1 MMIARMAGIAVG
13 LALACVPALAE
24 GWQEYAYPEY
34 AFAVS
39 FPADPMVTDTMYP
52 AAGGTMAQARTYSVA
67 QDGGVFSMI
76 VADLSKSGDDED
88 SAIGAAVKSLAA
100 KGEVKVDLPA
110 RVNRVY
116 GRQLSIVGADGSHST
131 VALFF
136 HQHRLYRIEGTV
148 LPSNA
153 DAASGEAIR
162 FQQSLRFT
170 GDGASLLGLGA
181 IFGFNR

>member
-1 MMIARMAGIAVG
+1 MAA
-13 LALACVPALAE
+13 APAFAE
-24 GWQEYAYPEY
+24 GWQEYTYPEY

-39 FPADPMVTDTMYP
+39 FPADPQVRDADYP
-52 AAGGTMAQARTYSVA
+52 GANGATAQARIYSVA
-67 QDGGVFSMI
+67 QDGGVFSVT

-88 SAIGAAVKSLAA
+88 SAIGAAIKSLAA
-100 KGEVKVDLPA
+100 KGEVKLDIPA

-116 GRQLSIVGADGSHST
+116 GRQLSITGADGSHSNI
-131 VALFF
+131 ALFF
-136 HQHRLYRIEGTV
+136 YRHRLYRVEGTV
-148 LPSNA
+148 LPSNP

-170 GDGASLLGLGA
+170 DDGASLRGLGA